1 MSGGDGGPGGSGGSG
16 GSGVADLVRRLP
28 PGASTV
34 RYRGVRWAVT
44 RSSYADGRSL
54 KLWAEELGG
63 TDVVSANVYAGS
75 AGEAFRPCEMPAEK
89 VLAFLRGWEPD
100 A

>member
-1 MSGGDGGPGGSGGSG
+1 MSGGGDVGGDGGGSA
-16 GSGVADLVRRLP
+16 VADLVRRLP

-34 RYRGVRWAVT
+34 RYRGARWAVT

-63 TDVVSANVYAGS
+63 TDFVSANVYAGR

-89 VLAFLRGWEPD
+89 VLAFLHGWEPD